1 MQTER
6 ISCQRCEYLV
16 PSILYI
22 DIDFVLSTY
31 ETKVVIEF
39 AF

>member
-6 ISCQRCEYLV
+6 IISCQRCEYLV

-22 DIDFVLSTY
+22 DIFRTIDIRNESRD
-31 ETKVVIEF
+31 
-39 AF
+39 